1 MCCGLGICE
10 GRDGPV
16 FWEKVAGLL
25 GPVGADDLKASLAVI
40 RDVAGKV
47 LDEELEVQ
55 ALLEEHVEE
64 LRKEMLRINRG
75 KNAVRGYSR
84 SGGSHLGGYH
94 ENPYYYGV
102 HYYLPFFLPFQH
114 RSLPTK
120 LKENCPWEKVAE
132 DVEKMW
138 RGWPIPPSAPDSSML
153 LGRFLPICPVP
164 SLRGQVVR
172 RKPTTPSVF
181 QEG

>member
-1 MCCGLGICE
+1 MRDDFRENLASLVSTELALYNELAFLVRKESECVKSGDIEELLAILSEKQDVISRQELVQEGWNTMCCGLGICE

-84 SGGSHLGGYH
+84 SGGSYLG
-94 ENPYYYGV
+94 EMP
-102 HYYLPFFLPFQH
+102 
-114 RSLPTK
+114 
-120 LKENCPWEKVAE
+120 
-132 DVEKMW
+132 
-138 RGWPIPPSAPDSSML
+138 
-153 LGRFLPICPVP
+153 
-164 SLRGQVVR
+164 
-172 RKPTTPSVF
+172 
-181 QEG
+181 